1 MGTGRL
7 QLRVRTLW
15 TVLPAALLAIAT
27 LLGSGAPTLAQNPDP
42 DPEPQALTFLDALRQ
57 GEPTLAL
64 RYRFELVDEDRFAA
78 EARAST
84 LRTALGYRTAPWHG
98 LELAVEFENVTDL
111 GFEDQHANAGA
122 GDLDNGVRGRPVIAD
137 PEDTET
143 QQAFLAYT
151 PRKDTTLY
159 AGRQEFNYDDERFVG
174 AVGWRQNHQAFDA
187 LRLVTEG
194 LPRTRLTYSYL
205 DRVHRVFGD
214 HQGMAS
220 HALHA
225 VVDLGAAGD
234 LTLQAYVLDYDDLV
248 VLSTA
253 TWVVG
258 LSGAQPLGSGGGLRL
273 TYDLDL
279 AEQRDTGDNPRQV
292 DTGYLKAELGLDRGS
307 LRLRGGLEVLE
318 GEVGGGFSTPLATLH
333 KFNGWA
339 DKFLNTPP
347 DGLEDL
353 YLSIGGRAG
362 GPDRGVDLLAV
373 FHEFSAVMGDLDY
386 GSELDLRAVHTLPW
400 KQQIGLKAALYD
412 ADRLST
418 DTVKVWLW
426 TSWSR

>member
-1 MGTGRL
+1 M
-7 QLRVRTLW
+7 
-15 TVLPAALLAIAT
+15 LPALAALLAA
-27 LLGSGAPTLAQNPDP
+27 GAPGLAQSSDP
-42 DPEPQALTFLDALRQ
+42 APEEEEEKEPATFLDAFRD
-57 GEPTLAL
+57 GELTLGL
-64 RYRFELVDEDRFAA
+64 RYRFELVDEDRFPDDG
-78 EARAST
+78 RAST
-84 LRTALGYRTAPWHG
+84 LRTTLGYRTAPWYG
-98 LELAVEFENVTDL
+98 LELAAEFENVTDL
-111 GFEDQHANAGA
+111 GFEDQHNNAGA
-122 GDLDNGVRGRPVIAD
+122 GPLDNGVRGRPVIAD

-143 QQAFLAYT
+143 QQAFVAYT
-151 PRKDTTLY
+151 PRQGTTLY
-159 AGRQEFNYDDERFVG
+159 AGRQEFNYDDQRFVG

-187 LRLVTEG
+187 LRLVSEG
-194 LPRTRLTYSYL
+194 LPRTRLTYAYL
-205 DRVHRVFGD
+205 DRVHRIFGD
-214 HQGMAS
+214 HQGMES

-225 VVDLGAAGD
+225 VVDLGEPGD
-234 LTLQAYVLDYDDLV
+234 LTLQGYVLDYDDLV
-248 VLSTA
+248 ALSTA

-258 LSGAQPLGSGGGLRL
+258 LSGAQPLGSEGALQL

-279 AEQRDTGDNPRQV
+279 AEQRDTGDNPREV
-292 DTGYLKAELGLDRGS
+292 DAGYLKAELGLDRGS

-362 GPDRGVDLLAV
+362 GPARGVDLLAV
-373 FHEFSAVMGDLDY
+373 YHDFSAETRELDY
-386 GSELDLRAVHTLPW
+386 GTELDLRAVHTLPW
-400 KQQIGLKAALYD
+400 KQQIGLKAAFYD
-412 ADRLST
+412 ADRFST